1 MACKPKYQEEMKNS
15 GYTTNAEPR
24 VTPTVPRA
32 TKKTKQNIKKL
43 QTYFSKDNNSKTNYI

>member
-1 MACKPKYQEEMKNS
+1 MKDS
-15 GYTTNAEPR
+15 GYTKTAGQI

-43 QTYFSKDNNSKTNYI
+43 KTYFSKDNNTKTNYI

>member
-1 MACKPKYQEEMKNS
+1 MKTS
-15 GYTTNAEPR
+15 GFTKTAEPI

-43 QTYFSKDNNSKTNYI
+43 QTYFSKENNLKTNYI